1 MSKVIAAFNE
11 IASTSSR
18 NEKIA
23 LLKKHDSPV
32 IRFVLE
38 SAYNPYR
45 RFNLSSKI
53 ADVQGKGTGEVCVED
68 DYLLQKLQN
77 RELSG
82 NAAVEYVTK
91 FLESLTPDHAA
102 MFKMILNKDLRCG
115 VSDSTI
121 NKVFPG
127 LIPEFNVMLAEK
139 PEKIGK
145 MKFPAWIEPKLDGM
159 RAVNVFDGDEV
170 MHLSRSGMPI
180 TTLDH
185 TNEELL
191 DLVKNIP
198 TMIDAEAM
206 GSSFNDTMSSVKRK
220 KSKEDSLA
228 CLYVFDMLPYDNFE
242 AESSTLT
249 YEARR
254 EVLEG
259 LFGKKQYKYLKL
271 NPRRKV
277 NSLEEAKA
285 VFTEFFEQGYEGAI
299 VKASDGVYEF
309 DRSLSWIKLKPLE
322 TGDFEI
328 TGFEEGTGKNAGKLG
343 AFIVDF
349 NGVETKVGG
358 GFSDKQRKEFW
369 DSRFEMI
376 GTIIEV
382 KYMEGTSNK
391 EGTSRMRHSRFVK
404 VRSLKGAKC

>member
-127 LIPEFNVMLAEK
+127 LIPEFNV
-139 PEKIGK
+139 
-145 MKFPAWIEPKLDGM
+145 
-159 RAVNVFDGDEV
+159 
-170 MHLSRSGMPI
+170 
-180 TTLDH
+180 
-185 TNEELL
+185 
-191 DLVKNIP
+191 
-198 TMIDAEAM
+198 
-206 GSSFNDTMSSVKRK
+206 
-220 KSKEDSLA
+220 
-228 CLYVFDMLPYDNFE
+228 
-242 AESSTLT
+242 
-249 YEARR
+249 
-254 EVLEG
+254 
-259 LFGKKQYKYLKL
+259 
-271 NPRRKV
+271 
-277 NSLEEAKA
+277 
-285 VFTEFFEQGYEGAI
+285 
-299 VKASDGVYEF
+299 
-309 DRSLSWIKLKPLE
+309 
-322 TGDFEI
+322 
-328 TGFEEGTGKNAGKLG
+328 
-343 AFIVDF
+343 
-349 NGVETKVGG
+349 
-358 GFSDKQRKEFW
+358 
-369 DSRFEMI
+369 
-376 GTIIEV
+376 
-382 KYMEGTSNK
+382 
-391 EGTSRMRHSRFVK
+391 
-404 VRSLKGAKC
+404 

>member
-1 MSKVIAAFNE
+1 MSNVIAAFKE
-11 IASTSSR
+11 IAATSSR
-18 NEKIA
+18 NEKID

-32 IRFVLE
+32 IRFILE

-53 ADVQGKGTGEVCVED
+53 ADVRGEGVGELCLED
-68 DYLLQKLQN
+68 SNLLDKLQS

-91 FLESLTPDHAA
+91 FIKSLTPEYGEL
-102 MFKMILNKDLRCG
+102 FKMILNKDLRCG

-121 NKVFPG
+121 NKVFPK

-159 RAVNVFDGDEV
+159 RAVNVYDGSEV
-170 MHLSRSGMPI
+170 MHMSRSGMPI
-180 TTLDH
+180 ATLDH

-191 DLVKNIP
+191 DLIKAIP
-198 TMIDAEAM
+198 SMVDAEAM
-206 GSSFNDTMSSVKRK
+206 ADSFNETMSSVKRK
-220 KSKEDSLA
+220 TAKAESLA
-228 CLYVFDMLPYDNFE
+228 CLYVFDLLPYDSFE
-242 AESSTLT
+242 AEETQLT
-249 YEARR
+249 YVERR
-254 EVLEG
+254 TALEK
-259 LFGKKQYKYLKL
+259 LFEGKQYKYLKL
-271 NPRRKV
+271 NPRKLV

-285 VFTEFFEQGYEGAI
+285 AFEEFFEQGFEGAI

-328 TGFEEGTGKNAGKLG
+328 TGFEEGTGKNVGKLG
-343 AFIVDF
+343 AFIVDY
-349 NGVETKVGG
+349 NGVDSRCGG
-358 GFSDKQRKEFW
+358 GFSDKQRAEFW
-369 DSRFEMI
+369 AARKEMI

-404 VRSLKGAKC
+404 IRSLKGAKC